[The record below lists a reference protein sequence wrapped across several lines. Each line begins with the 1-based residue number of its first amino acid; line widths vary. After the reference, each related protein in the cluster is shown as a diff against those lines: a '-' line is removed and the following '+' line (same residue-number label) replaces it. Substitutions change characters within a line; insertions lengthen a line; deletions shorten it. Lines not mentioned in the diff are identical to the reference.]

1 MLSPTVGMA
10 PHCKSQKIGEI
21 VAILKGFVHVKTLFA

>member
-1 MLSPTVGMA
+1 MA

-21 VAILKGFVHVKTLFA
+21 VAILKGFVHVKNLVA